1 VSIIRQP
8 EEVYLVRVAEL
19 LVSSISRGQVVM
31 ISKALRGGELM
42 DDGMKDGSGLFLV
55 RLACDFRDLHR
66 PPGVQS

>member
-1 VSIIRQP
+1 
-8 EEVYLVRVAEL
+8 
-19 LVSSISRGQVVM
+19 M
-31 ISKALRGGELM
+31 ISKALRGGERM